1 MSLPAIMPEPAA
13 NPDLFGHGDAVQAL
27 EQAMAS
33 SRLHHGWLISGRRG
47 IGKATLAYRFARA
60 LLAGQGEA
68 GAGLGIASDHPVFQQ
83 IAGNHH
89 PDLNVIEAERDPKTG
104 KVKSTI
110 PVDRVRE
117 ATANLNRTPA
127 IAERHVLIVDGAE
140 QLNRNAAN
148 ALLKPLEEP
157 PAGAVLILI
166 SHRPGQV
173 AATLRSRCAKLPLHG
188 LSEDVLRD
196 ALSRHTPDLAGDAC
210 RSIVTMAKGSLGR
223 ALDLAG
229 GEWLATYERVVRA
242 IAANPRDALALDDLA
257 AALAKQSAKDGFS
270 TIIDLIQTIFGRV
283 IAHATDRLESP
294 LFSDELDLVK
304 RLAARQQP
312 LDRWASLW
320 EKIARLSAAVDGL
333 NLDHTQALAQIL
345 TAMADPPDAVLPFSR
360 KASSLGSA
368 LLGAS
373 PLIGDGHVVR

>member
-1 MSLPAIMPEPAA
+1 MPLSIETPDPAA
-13 NPDLFGHGDAVQAL
+13 NPDLFGHGEAIQAL
-27 EQAMAS
+27 EQAMAV

-60 LLAGQGEA
+60 LLAGHDETGT
-68 GAGLGIASDHPVFQQ
+68 GLSIPSDHPVFQQ
-83 IAGNHH
+83 VAGRHH
-89 PDLNVIEAERDPKTG
+89 PDLGIIEAERDPKTG
-104 KVKSTI
+104 KVKSAI
-110 PVDRVRE
+110 PVDRVRH

-188 LSEDVLRD
+188 LSEDVLHD
-196 ALSRHTPDLAGDAC
+196 ALSRQSPDLAEDAR
-210 RSIVTMAKGSLGR
+210 RSIVAMAKGSLGR
-223 ALDLAG
+223 ALDLAS

-242 IAANPRDALALDDLA
+242 IASDPRDALALDDLA
-257 AALAKQSAKDGFS
+257 AALAKQSAKDGFPS
-270 TIIDLIQTIFGRV
+270 VLDLIQTIFGR
-283 IAHATDRLESP
+283 ITAQATGRFGSP
-294 LFSDELDLVK
+294 LFSDELDLIK
-304 RLAARQQP
+304 RLAARQP

-320 EKIARLSAAVDGL
+320 EKIDRLSAAVDGL
-333 NLDHTQALAQIL
+333 NLDHAQALTQIL
-345 TAMADPPDAVLPFSR
+345 TAMAAPPDMVLPFSR

-368 LLGAS
+368 LLGER
-373 PLIGDGHVVR
+373 HVVG